1 MPTAACQPPPARIA
15 PVQRAAHVT
24 TGTLHGHAACSQRR
38 RPHTASRSK
47 RLAGVPPERCATHRQ
62 RPRRARPSCSQ
73 APRERRTRHGLC
85 FSPEGQARCANCL
98 ETALVP
104 RLRAPCRNSRVWNHP
119 AAARR
124 RGLSHVPRTDA
135 AMFPLGGRR
144 ASRAPVH
151 DHSRPIPPTSCR
163 DAQDSHLRTRDHRE
177 ASCQLR
183 PLSSIQPRAH
193 PAPAAPAESPA
204 PKGPPPPQAHSG
216 TGIAQR
222 R

>member
-15 PVQRAAHVT
+15 PAQRAAHVT

-85 FSPEGQARCANCL
+85 FSPKGQARCANCL

-104 RLRAPCRNSRVWNHP
+104 RLPAPCRVATQGLPASARLPGSAHCQPGCFATLARHCPPPLPCSSHGSLRVWLPFGPARFARHP
-119 AAARR
+119 ATGAV
-124 RGLSHVPRTDA
+124 S
-135 AMFPLGGRR
+135 GREGVC
-144 ASRAPVH
+144 A
-151 DHSRPIPPTSCR
+151 
-163 DAQDSHLRTRDHRE
+163 
-177 ASCQLR
+177 R
-183 PLSSIQPRAH
+183 PLASIALRA
-193 PAPAAPAESPA
+193 
-204 PKGPPPPQAHSG
+204 
-216 TGIAQR
+216 
-222 R
+222 